1 MTEQRKEA
9 SKTGATGD
17 PIKQIPETS
26 GKSGALSYS
35 VASNPVYYEKGA
47 LHVLFAGASQ
57 TLPGHALGPKLY
69 DYYLLHYVEKGAGT
83 FRTELHTYE
92 LSAGDCFLIQPG
104 QLVSY
109 QSHTRHPWQ
118 YRWMAFTGSQAAKHI
133 EEAGFLPEKSVFH
146 AGPSCGISDWL
157 SVMQTAFAE
166 RKESSHFTSLGT
178 LYMILAEA
186 QNHLSQGQ
194 TLIPGES
201 SIRRTV
207 KQMIQYMSTQYAY
220 PVSIEQMSAS
230 LGYNRAYLSRIFKQE
245 TGLSP
250 VTYLLKLRIDK
261 SRQLLR
267 ERPDLSIEQVSA
279 SVGLPDALYF
289 SKQFKRFHGEA
300 PSLYR
305 ENILNRPLHQAT
317 RQVPPNQR

>member
-1 MTEQRKEA
+1 MKE
-9 SKTGATGD
+9 SKANAA
-17 PIKQIPETS
+17 ETS
-26 GKSGALSYS
+26 LNISNSSSLRSSQETPTGKSGALSYS
-35 VASNPVYYEKGA
+35 VASNPVYHNQGG

-69 DYYLLHYVEKGAGT
+69 DYYLLHYVENGAGT
-83 FRTELHTYE
+83 FRTERHTYD
-92 LSAGDCFLIQPG
+92 LAAGDCFLIHPG

-109 QSHTRHPWQ
+109 QSHNRKPWQ
-118 YRWMAFTGSQAAKHI
+118 YRWIAFTGSEAAGHV
-133 EEAGFLPEKSVFH
+133 EQAGFRPEKSVFH
-146 AGPSCGISDWL
+146 AGTSCDISNWL
-157 SVMQTAFAE
+157 SVMQDAFAE
-166 RKESSHFTSLGT
+166 RKESAHYTSLGT

-186 QNHLSQGQ
+186 QNHLSEGQ
-194 TLIPGES
+194 TLTSGES

-220 PVSIEQMSAS
+220 PVSIEQMSES

-245 TGLSP
+245 TGLTP

-279 SVGLPDALYF
+279 SVGMPDALYF

-305 ENILNRPLHQAT
+305 DKLLARPSPSKGT
-317 RQVPPNQR
+317 

>member
-1 MTEQRKEA
+1 MIEQHKEHSA
-9 SKTGATGD
+9 AD
-17 PIKQIPETS
+17 PIKNIQESS
-26 GKSGALSYS
+26 GKSGAKTYS
-35 VASNPVYYEKGA
+35 VASNPVYYEKGP

-92 LSAGDCFLIQPG
+92 LSAGDCFLIHPG

-109 QSHTRHPWQ
+109 QSDARRPWE
-118 YRWMAFTGSQAAKHI
+118 YRWMAYTGSQAGKHT
-133 EEAGFLPEKSVFH
+133 EEAGFRPEKSVFH
-146 AGPSCGISDWL
+146 AGPSCGIADWL
-157 SVMQTAFAE
+157 SVMQNAFAE
-166 RKESSHFTSLGT
+166 RKESSHFTSIGT

-207 KQMIQYMSTQYAY
+207 KQMIQYMSTQYAH

-300 PSLYR
+300 PTLYR
-305 ENILNRPLHQAT
+305 ENIFSRPQNR
-317 RQVPPNQR
+317 RPNTTQPNKR

>member
-1 MTEQRKEA
+1 MKD
-9 SKTGATGD
+9 SKTNPA
-17 PIKQIPETS
+17 ETS
-26 GKSGALSYS
+26 HNTTGSSSSSSSRPSQETAVSKSGALSYS
-35 VASNPVYYEKGA
+35 VASNPTYDNRGA

-83 FRTELHTYE
+83 FRTELHTYD
-92 LSAGDCFLIQPG
+92 LAAGDCFLIHPG

-109 QSHTRHPWQ
+109 QSHNRKPWQ
-118 YRWMAFTGSQAAKHI
+118 YRWIAFTGSEAAGHV
-133 EEAGFLPEKSVFH
+133 EQAGFRPEKSVFH
-146 AGPSCGISDWL
+146 AGTACDISNWL
-157 SVMQTAFAE
+157 SVMQDAFAE
-166 RKESSHFTSLGT
+166 RKESAHYTSLGT

-186 QNHLSQGQ
+186 QTHLSEGQ
-194 TLIPGES
+194 TLTSGES

-220 PVSIEQMSAS
+220 PVSIEQMSES

-245 TGLSP
+245 TGLTP

-279 SVGLPDALYF
+279 SVGMPDALYF
-289 SKQFKRFHGEA
+289 SRQFKRFHGEA
-300 PSLYR
+300 PTLYR
-305 ENILNRPLHQAT
+305 EKLLARPS
-317 RQVPPNQR
+317 RSK